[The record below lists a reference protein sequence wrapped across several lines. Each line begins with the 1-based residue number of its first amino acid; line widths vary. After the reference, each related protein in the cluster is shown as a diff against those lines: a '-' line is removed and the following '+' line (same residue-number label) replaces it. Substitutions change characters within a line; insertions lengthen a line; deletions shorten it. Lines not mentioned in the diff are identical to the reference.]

1 MMDTNKTSGVP
12 IVEFPTAGSYGSNL
26 RREIDLQDG
35 DDKIVYKAIKKLDE
49 SRLGTEELFEV
60 FNDWQTKKT
69 LTSKR
74 VFVSTSLLVAAASWV
89 GVNYTEL
96 TLFGLK
102 LSNNNPER
110 IISFTLVSI
119 IMSGI
124 FYEVSRR
131 IDAGVRNARI
141 SYIDRDLKELK
152 EPMRAIREVMER
164 NNVPSFP
171 ALYYDLTKTSVTAL
185 ATKHDARHVFRA
197 MTFYEKNLLS
207 AGKGLSF
214 ITTAE
219 LLLIYL
225 IALYAIISLLISLK

>member
-1 MMDTNKTSGVP
+1 MDIDKLTSGFSMPRVADPTVP
-12 IVEFPTAGSYGSNL
+12 

-35 DDKIVYKAIKKLDE
+35 DEKIIHESIAKLDK
-49 SRLGTEELFEV
+49 SRLDTDELFEV

-74 VFVSTSLLVAAASWV
+74 IFVSTSLLVSAASWV

-102 LSNNNPER
+102 LSNGNPER
-110 IISFTLVSI
+110 LIIFILISI

-131 IDAGVRNARI
+131 IDSSVRKAKI
-141 SYIDRDLKELK
+141 SHINRDLKELR

-164 NNVPSFP
+164 NNVSSFSD
-171 ALYYDLTKTSVTAL
+171 LYYDFRSSLLNASA
-185 ATKHDARHVFRA
+185 KHDAIDVFRA
-197 MTFYEKNLLS
+197 IDFYDKNLS
-207 AGKGLSF
+207 GAGKGLNLV
-214 ITTAE
+214 TMAE
-219 LLLIYL
+219 QLLIYL
-225 IALYAIISLLISLK
+225 IAGYAIIALLVSLK

>member
-1 MMDTNKTSGVP
+1 MDIDKLTSGFAMPRVAD
-12 IVEFPTAGSYGSNL
+12 PTAP

-35 DDKIVYKAIKKLDE
+35 DEKIVHESIAKLDK
-49 SRLGTEELFEV
+49 SRLDTDELFEV

-74 VFVSTSLLVAAASWV
+74 IFVSTSLLVSAASWV

-102 LSNNNPER
+102 LSNGNPER
-110 IISFTLVSI
+110 LIIFILISI

-131 IDAGVRNARI
+131 IDSSVRKAKI
-141 SYIDRDLKELK
+141 SHINRDLKELR

-164 NNVPSFP
+164 NNVSSFSD
-171 ALYYDLTKTSVTAL
+171 LYYDFRSSLLNAN
-185 ATKHDARHVFRA
+185 AKHDAIDVFRA
-197 MTFYEKNLLS
+197 IDFYDKNLS
-207 AGKGLSF
+207 GAGKGLNLV
-214 ITTAE
+214 TMAE
-219 LLLIYL
+219 QLLIYFL
-225 IALYAIISLLISLK
+225 GR